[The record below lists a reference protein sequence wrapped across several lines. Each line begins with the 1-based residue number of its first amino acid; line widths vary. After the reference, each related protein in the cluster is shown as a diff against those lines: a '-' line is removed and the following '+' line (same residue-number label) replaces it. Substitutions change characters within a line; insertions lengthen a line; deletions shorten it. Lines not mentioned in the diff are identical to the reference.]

1 MKKTY
6 IPIGMLFLVL
16 AIILPKIANI
26 RDFKSGFLYGAA
38 IGILLVGLF
47 SDKLS
52 KKKQEKQR

>member
-1 MKKTY
+1 VKKTY

-26 RDFKSGFLYGAA
+26 RDFISGFLYGAA

-47 SDKLS
+47 LDKLS